1 MKIIQGID
9 TAITRVVNFSLVI
22 LFLGMAGLAIMQV
35 FLRYF
40 FNSGVMWADIAARNL
55 VLWVGMLGGILATR
69 EVKHFHI
76 DILTR
81 FLSSRNQT
89 WFRAFTDLFS
99 AVICFFLG
107 KASISFLALDT
118 ETRTFFNLPV
128 VVIEVIIPIGFYL
141 MMVQFL
147 IRMILTLNEAYR
159 KVPPPMQAGG

>member
-81 FLSSRNQT
+81 FLSSRNQI
-89 WFRAFTDLFS
+89 WFRAFSDLFS

-107 KASISFLALDT
+107 QASISFLALDT

-128 VVIEVIIPIGFYL
+128 VIIEVIIPIGFYL

-147 IRMILTLNEAYR
+147 IRMILTLNEPHR
-159 KVPPPMQAGG
+159 NVPPSMQAGG